1 MSSGINVNALW
12 RATAL
17 LAENGKVLS
26 FYDGWYK
33 GVAGSKGFLELYEM
47 APVRMISY
55 YKTLQTSKS
64 TAPPSVLQSPN
75 CLLPVLTPRSPPSG
89 YSLREHQHW
98 GILPVPSRAADQ
110 HVVLEQPCLS
120 FQPLPVLSDLY
131 VDIRPIFDPRD
142 PFPLKKDT

>member
-1 MSSGINVNALW
+1 MCSGINVNALW
-12 RATAL
+12 RTTAL
-17 LAENGKVLS
+17 LAERKGVRFN
-26 FYDGWYK
+26 DRWYK
-33 GVAGSKGFLELYEM
+33 GLAGSRTFLERHRM
-47 APVRMISY
+47 APVRTIHY
-55 YKTLQTSKS
+55 YKILKTSKS
-64 TAPPSVLQSPN
+64 TAPPSFFQPLIG
-75 CLLPVLTPRSPPSG
+75 LLPILIPQSPPSG

-142 PFPLKKDT
+142 LFSLKKDT